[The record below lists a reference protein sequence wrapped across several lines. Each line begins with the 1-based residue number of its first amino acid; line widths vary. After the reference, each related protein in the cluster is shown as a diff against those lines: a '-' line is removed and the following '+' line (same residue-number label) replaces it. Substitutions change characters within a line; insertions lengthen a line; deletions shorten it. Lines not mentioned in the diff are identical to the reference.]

1 VAVTQEGDDVIL
13 QETQTLTVLSL
24 LQQLKTRVDGVEDAL
39 CLWSDG
45 GVLAHL
51 QPTPQSA
58 PLETLLAEFV
68 SLAECACLTSV
79 SEGRSEAMLQGQER
93 FLAFYR
99 DGSQAVLGVLG
110 HARTNTELLHAEC
123 RSTLDHIR
131 AVVSEGV

>member
-1 VAVTQEGDDVIL
+1 VVL
-13 QETQTLTVLSL
+13 QKTQTLTLLAL
-24 LQQLKTRVDGVEDAL
+24 LQQLKMRVDGVEDAL

-45 GVLAHL
+45 AVLAHL
-51 QPTPQSA
+51 QQSSQV
-58 PLETLLAEFV
+58 ETLLAEFV

-79 SEGRSEAMLQGQER
+79 SEGRSEAMLKGQKR

-110 HARTNTELLHAEC
+110 QARTNTGLLHLEC
-123 RSTLDHIR
+123 RSTLDNIR

>member
-1 VAVTQEGDDVIL
+1 VVL
-13 QETQTLTVLSL
+13 QKTQTLTLLSL
-24 LQQLKTRVDGVEDAL
+24 LQQLKMRVDGVEDAL

-45 GVLAHL
+45 AVLAHL
-51 QPTPQSA
+51 QQTPRSTQV
-58 PLETLLAEFV
+58 ETLVAEFV

-79 SEGRSEAMLQGQER
+79 SEGRSEAMLKGQKR

-110 HARTNTELLHAEC
+110 HARTNTGLLHLEC
-123 RSTLDHIR
+123 RSTLDNIR